1 MKNKKIFMVVV
12 PILILLIAG
21 FIYYTNYKVYSV
33 ISIDVNPSFELNL
46 NSKDKVI
53 DIVALNTDAETFLED
68 FKMEDKDVDAVVE
81 SMTTKL
87 MTQGFLLD
95 ETSNMILTVRSQ
107 NREKINELQESVR
120 ERVQNRLVEK
130 NSEANVYNQG
140 IASEDMNALKET
152 AEANDVSLGKTLFI
166 TRILKTD
173 STLSFEDLA
182 EMDQKELVD
191 IAKEKSLKQD
201 LSEGESDTPSQQNNS
216 TSTNGNNNNN
226 DDTQG
231 NEQQPKQGNTNNQGN
246 R

>member
-1 MKNKKIFMVVV
+1 MKNKKIIIVVI
-12 PILILLIAG
+12 PILVLFLVG
-21 FIYYTNYKVYSV
+21 FIYYTNYIVYSV
-33 ISIDVNPSFELNL
+33 ISIDVNPSFELKL

-53 DIVALNTDAETFLED
+53 DLVGLNTDAETFLED
-68 FKMEDKDVDAVVE
+68 FKMEDKNVDAVME
-81 SMTTKL
+81 SITTKL

-107 NREKINELQESVR
+107 NKEKINELQESVSKK
-120 ERVQNRLVEK
+120 VKNKLVEK
-130 NSEANVYNQG
+130 NSQANVYNQG
-140 IASEDMNALKET
+140 ISNEDMNALKET

-191 IAKEKSLKQD
+191 IAKEKSLKQNFG
-201 LSEGESDTPSQQNNS
+201 EGESDLPSQQNS
-216 TSTNGNNNNN
+216 SSSSNGNDNGN

-231 NEQQPKQGNTNNQGN
+231 KEQSQQGNTNNQPN